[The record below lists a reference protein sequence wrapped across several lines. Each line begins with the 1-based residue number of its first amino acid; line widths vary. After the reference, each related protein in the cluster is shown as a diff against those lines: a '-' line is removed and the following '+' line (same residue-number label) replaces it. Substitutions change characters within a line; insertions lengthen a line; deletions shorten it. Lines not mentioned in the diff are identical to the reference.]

1 MLEQM
6 KDLITRLRNFAEERD
21 WDQFHNPK
29 NLTMALGGEV
39 GELMEIFQW
48 KSTDNSLKEM
58 LSEKDLEY
66 CKEEMA
72 DVFLYLLRLSDKLDI
87 DLVEVAKAKLDKNH
101 EKYPVSLSK
110 GNSTKYSRRNE

>member
-1 MLEQM
+1 M
-6 KDLITRLRNFAEERD
+6 KDLITRLKKFAEERD
-21 WDQFHNPK
+21 WDQFHSPK
-29 NLTMALGGEV
+29 NLAMALGGEV

-48 KSTDNSLKEM
+48 KSTDESQKEM
-58 LSEKDLEY
+58 LSDKDLEY

-87 DLVEVAKAKLDKNH
+87 DLVEEAEAKLNKNN
-101 EKYPVSLSK
+101 EKYPVNLSK

>member
-1 MLEQM
+1 MLEPM
-6 KDLITRLRNFAEERD
+6 DDLIKRLRNFAEERD

-48 KSTDNSLKEM
+48 KSTDDSLKEM

-87 DLVEVAKAKLDKNH
+87 DLVEVAEAKLDKNN